1 MKKEEWINSLLETAS
16 EVKEVEPNPY
26 LYHKILNKL
35 EYQPTG
41 EAVSTIKF
49 KLVWVAAIFL
59 IISINVSAVIIYKS
73 KVISQ
78 NKDAAIESMANEM
91 NACQTYNY

>member
-1 MKKEEWINSLLETAS
+1 MKKEEWINSILETAS

-26 LYHKILNKL
+26 LYHKILNKF
-35 EYQPTG
+35 ESQPTV
-41 EAVSTIKF
+41 ETASTFKF
-49 KLVWVAAIFL
+49 KFAWVAAIFL

-78 NKDAAIESMANEM
+78 NKDAAIESMADEM